1 MKLEYTLGELE
12 KTKMNYLRE
21 RKALLAEK
29 TSLLSFK
36 KIDASLSV
44 NQGFVLPNRIK
55 VIHMT
60 RQKDYLP
67 YKTSLERR
75 QP

>member
-12 KTKMNYLRE
+12 KTKMQYLRE

-36 KIDASLSV
+36 KIDASLSGD
-44 NQGFVLPNRIK
+44 QGFVLPNRVK
-55 VIHMT
+55 VIHMKK
-60 RQKDYLP
+60 QKDYLP
-67 YKTSLERR
+67 YKTSLQER
-75 QP
+75 